1 MRRFIAALLACSVLL
16 ACEAEVEEQ
25 AAVVKVEP
33 SVTIAG
39 LEGIDAVLAQQRGH
53 GVLLN
58 FWALW
63 CAPCVAELPHLMEVA
78 REYEAKGGR
87 VVLVSYDIMVPG
99 AKREKALADVRAFAK
114 ERGIGVPIVIYEAPN
129 YETINEHLNLPG
141 GVPVTL
147 AIDANGKV
155 VDMQDGETDKA
166 RFVQLM
172 EKALGAN

>member
-1 MRRFIAALLACSVLL
+1 MRRFIAALLACTPLL
-16 ACEAEVEEQ
+16 ACEAEVEEH

-33 SVTIAG
+33 SIAIAG

-63 CAPCVAELPHLMEVA
+63 CAPCVAELPRLMEVA
-78 REYEAKGGR
+78 REYEARGGR

-99 AKREKALADVRAFAK
+99 ANREKALADVSAFAK
-114 ERGIGVPIVIYEAPN
+114 ARGIDVPIVIFEAPN
-129 YETINEHLNLPG
+129 FDAINEHLNLPG

-147 AIDANGKV
+147 AIDAKGKI
-155 VDMQDGETDKA
+155 VDMQDGETDRA
-166 RFVQLM
+166 RFAQLM
-172 EKALGAN
+172 ERALGAN